1 MLDSFCWMV
10 TAALS
15 AVVTSSK
22 HIGEQRNSHGGTS
35 WEEKTSLFP
44 LLFGRYAKRNGTF
57 GSSCWLDA
65 AALSAAVTSTKLIGE
80 RSTRMGA
87 QAGRKRQAYSQLL
100 FGREREGGASLREAA
115 SLA

>member
-1 MLDSFCWMV
+1 MGAQAGRKRQAYSQL
-10 TAALS
+10 
-15 AVVTSSK
+15 
-22 HIGEQRNSHGGTS
+22 R
-35 WEEKTSLFP
+35 
-44 LLFGRYAKRNGTF
+44 FGRYAKRNGMF
-57 GSSCWLDA
+57 GSSCWLGA